1 MNGIK
6 TQKLIYLDASA
17 STPVDQ
23 EVVNSMKQYFNI
35 EYGNAGSMHSKGLQ
49 ASKILNESRSRV
61 AQILN
66 CKAEEVIFTASGTE
80 SINLA
85 LKGSVEKLQHKGN
98 HIVTTKIEH
107 HAVLDTL
114 EYLETK
120 GFKVTYV
127 DVERNG
133 IVNPEKIA
141 EVITDKTILVSVM
154 YVNNEIG
161 TIQPIKEISEITR
174 EHKVLLHTDACQA
187 PNSESLDVEKLGVDL
202 LSLNGSKMYGPKGV
216 GCLYRKQRVKLAP
229 LIHGGGQEFKL
240 RSGTE
245 NMPAI
250 VGFTKALEL
259 AQKNKSEYKEKLTK
273 LRNKLIDG
281 LLKIDLSILN
291 GDLEKRVPNNVNITF
306 LNVEGEAILLKLDEQ
321 NICASSGS
329 ACTSKSLDPSHVIL
343 ALSRPYE
350 VAHGSIRFTL
360 TKNTTEAG
368 IDKVIEL
375 MPRLIEEL
383 RGISPVH
390 LTMKDLE

>member
-6 TQKLIYLDASA
+6 TQELIYLDASA

-23 EVVNSMKQYFNI
+23 EVVNSMKQYFNT

-49 ASKILNESRSRV
+49 ASKTLNESRSRV

-141 EVITDKTILVSVM
+141 EAITDKTILVSVM

-174 EHKVLLHTDACQA
+174 EHNVLLHTDACQA
-187 PNSESLDVEKLGVDL
+187 PNSEGLDVEKLGADL
-202 LSLNGSKMYGPKGV
+202 LSLNGSKIYGPKGI

-360 TKNTTEAG
+360 TKNTTETG
-368 IDKVIEL
+368 IDKVIDL
-375 MPRLIEEL
+375 MPSLIEEL

-390 LTMKDLE
+390 LTMEDI